1 MPRKVQRTNTVA
13 VRLTESEKL
22 DWDLKAHAAGFSIS
36 QLVREAMNRV
46 RITNV
51 GDRAVQIERTRQ
63 IAKIGN
69 NLNQIARWVNR
80 YKTTANTV
88 EVVTHLIAIEQALMA
103 LNDIKPIE
111 TCPCTG
117 NPCGLPQSKP

>member
-1 MPRKVQRTNTVA
+1 MSRKVQRTNTIA

-22 DWDLKAHAAGFSIS
+22 DWDLKAHAAGLSIS
-36 QLVREAMNRV
+36 QLVREAINRV

-51 GDRAVQIERTRQ
+51 GDRSIQIERTRQ

-88 EVVTHLIAIEQALMA
+88 EVVTHLIAIEQALLA
-103 LNDIKPIE
+103 LSDLK
-111 TCPCTG
+111 
-117 NPCGLPQSKP
+117 SKP

>member
-13 VRLTESEKL
+13 VRLTDDEKL
-22 DWDLKAHAAGFSIS
+22 DWDLKAHAAGLSIS
-36 QLVREAMNRV
+36 QLVRQAMDKV
-46 RITNV
+46 RITNI

-69 NLNQIARWVNR
+69 NLNQIARWINR
-80 YKTTANTV
+80 YKTSADTV

-103 LNDIKPIE
+103 MSDIKP
-111 TCPCTG
+111 
-117 NPCGLPQSKP
+117 KP